1 MPTVVS
7 DLSELRYR
15 RLFETAYDGIVLIDP
30 ETRKILE
37 VNPYLLSL
45 LGYSYAEFIGKELF
59 EHGLPGHAAAS
70 KAVVQELLAIGY
82 VRYEDLPLRA
92 KDGRRVEVEFV
103 CNLYTEGDHQIIQC
117 NIRDITARKKTE
129 AAVRD
134 LQEQLTRYTVE
145 LENTVQFRT
154 SELRLSIAQL
164 ESFAHSISHDLRA
177 PLRTLQGFSQ
187 LLLEEHSEQLNHQGQ
202 DYARFI
208 HAAARTMDHLLSDLL
223 AFSRIN
229 QEKIELIPVPLESVV
244 REALAVCE
252 TPINQSR
259 ARIELLTPLI
269 DVMAHP
275 VTLQRV
281 LANLISNAVKFVQ
294 GHPPVVQIR
303 AEDRPGG
310 FVRIWIEDNG
320 IGIPMEFQERIFNV
334 FKRLHTT
341 AYSGTGIG
349 LAVVKK
355 GVERM
360 GGRVGLVSAPNQ
372 GSRFWVE
379 LSRAQPGHGNN
390 RSLKN
395 TP

>member
-1 MPTVVS
+1 MSTAVS
-7 DLSELRYR
+7 SRSEIRYR
-15 RLFETAYDGIVLIDP
+15 RLFETAYDGIVIIDP
-30 ETRKILE
+30 EKRKIID
-37 VNPYLLSL
+37 VNPYLLAL
-45 LGYSYAEFIGKELF
+45 LGYSYAEFVGKELF
-59 EHGLPGHAAAS
+59 ELGLPAHATAS
-70 KAVVQELLAIGY
+70 KAALQELQAIGY
-82 VRYEDLPLRA
+82 VRYEDLPMRA

-103 CNLYTEGDHQIIQC
+103 CNLYLEGDRQVIQC
-117 NIRDITARKKTE
+117 NIRDISARKKTE
-129 AAVRD
+129 AALRD
-134 LQEQLTRYTVE
+134 QQEQLTRYTVE

-187 LLLEEHSEQLNHQGQ
+187 LLLEEHSDQLNHQGQ

-208 HAAARTMDHLLSDLL
+208 QAAARTMDHLLCDLL

-229 QEKIELIPVPLESVV
+229 QEKIELSTVPLESVV
-244 REALAVCE
+244 RDALAVCE

-259 ARIELLTPLI
+259 ARIEISTPFF
-269 DVMAHP
+269 DVLAHP
-275 VTLQRV
+275 ATLQRV
-281 LANLISNAVKFVQ
+281 LANLISNAVKFVKVY
-294 GHPPVVQIR
+294 PPQVRIR

-310 FVRIWIEDNG
+310 FVRIWVEDNG
-320 IGIPMEFQERIFNV
+320 IGIPAEFQERIFNV

-360 GGRVGLVSAPNQ
+360 GGRVGLISTPAK

-379 LSRAQPGHGNN
+379 LCRAQPGHGVNQPVA
-390 RSLKN
+390 SLL
-395 TP
+395 

>member
-1 MPTVVS
+1 MPTVVAS
-7 DLSELRYR
+7 RSEIRYR
-15 RLFETAYDGIVLIDP
+15 RLFETAYDGIVMIDP
-30 ETRKILE
+30 ETRKIID
-37 VNPYLLSL
+37 VNPYLLAL
-45 LGYSYAEFIGKELF
+45 LGYCYAEFIGKELF
-59 EHGLPGHAAAS
+59 EHGLPAHAATS
-70 KAVVQELLAIGY
+70 KAAFQELLAIGY

-103 CNLYTEGDHQIIQC
+103 CNLYMEDDCQIIQC

-187 LLLEEHSEQLNHQGQ
+187 LLLEEHSDQLNHQGQ

-208 HAAARTMDHLLSDLL
+208 LSAARNMDHLLSDLL
-223 AFSRIN
+223 VFSRIN
-229 QEKIELIPVPLESVV
+229 HEKIELVAVPLEAVV
-244 REALAVCE
+244 RDALAVCE
-252 TPINQSR
+252 TSIRQSR
-259 ARIELLTPLI
+259 ARVEISTPLI
-269 DVMAHP
+269 DVLAHP

-281 LANLISNAVKFVQ
+281 LVNLISNAVKFVQ
-294 GHPPVVQIR
+294 DHPPLIRIR

-310 FVRIWIEDNG
+310 FVRIWVEDNG
-320 IGIPMEFQERIFNV
+320 IGIPQEFHERIFSV

-341 AYSGTGIG
+341 AYKGTGIG

-360 GGRVGLVSAPNQ
+360 GGRVGLISTPAQ

-379 LSRAQPGHGNN
+379 LCRAQPTPGLTTPLP
-390 RSLKN
+390 LKA
-395 TP
+395 

>member
-1 MPTVVS
+1 MSTAVS
-7 DLSELRYR
+7 SRSEIRYR
-15 RLFETAYDGIVLIDP
+15 RLFETAYDGIVIIDP
-30 ETRKILE
+30 ETRKIID
-37 VNPYLLSL
+37 VNPYLLAL
-45 LGYSYAEFIGKELF
+45 LGYSYAEFVGKELF
-59 EHGLPGHAAAS
+59 ELGLPAHANAS
-70 KAVVQELLAIGY
+70 KAAFQELQAIGY
-82 VRYEDLPLRA
+82 VRYEDLPMRA

-103 CNLYTEGDHQIIQC
+103 CNLYLEGDRHVIQC
-117 NIRDITARKKTE
+117 NIRDISARKKTE
-129 AAVRD
+129 AALRD

-187 LLLEEHSEQLNHQGQ
+187 LLLEEHSDQLNHQGQ

-208 HAAARTMDHLLSDLL
+208 QAAARTMDHLLCDLL

-229 QEKIELIPVPLESVV
+229 QEKIELSSVPLEAVV
-244 REALAVCE
+244 RDALAVCE

-259 ARIELLTPLI
+259 AHIEISTPLL
-269 DVMAHP
+269 DVLAHP
-275 VTLQRV
+275 ATLQRV
-281 LANLISNAVKFVQ
+281 LANLISNAVKFVKVY
-294 GHPPVVQIR
+294 PPQVRIR

-310 FVRIWIEDNG
+310 FVRIWVEDNG
-320 IGIPMEFQERIFNV
+320 IGIPAEFQERIFNV

-360 GGRVGLVSAPNQ
+360 GGRVGLISTPAQ

-379 LSRAQPGHGNN
+379 LCRAQPVNGVNHPLA
-390 RSLKN
+390 SL
-395 TP
+395 P